1 MSLEERVVALE
12 KGFAALQQDFLLYRT
27 DTTSSSILIILNKV
41 IAAQELRYREI
52 SENQTMLRSM
62 FSSMQ
67 KDVKT
72 LQEDVSDIKDS
83 LVGVEQ
89 RLDRVEQRLGRLDSM
104 EQRLG
109 RLETK
114 FDEHT
119 ALLTQILE
127 RLPGKS

>member
-1 MSLEERVVALE
+1 MSLEERVAALE
-12 KGFAALQQDFLLYRT
+12 KGFVAMQQDFLLYRT
-27 DTTSSSILIILNKV
+27 DTTSSSTLSILNKV
-41 IAAQELRYREI
+41 IATQDLRYREI
-52 SENQTMLRSM
+52 SENETMLLGM

-67 KDVKT
+67 KDVRT

-83 LVGVEQ
+83 LVGV
-89 RLDRVEQRLGRLDSM
+89 